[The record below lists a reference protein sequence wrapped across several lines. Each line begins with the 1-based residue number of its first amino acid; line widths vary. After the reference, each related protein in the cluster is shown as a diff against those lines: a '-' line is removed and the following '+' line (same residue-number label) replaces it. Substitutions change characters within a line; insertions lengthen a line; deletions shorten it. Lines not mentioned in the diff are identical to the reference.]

1 MKNKP
6 ISQIAQVIHDQ
17 SLVDNN
23 NTNLVNVSVR
33 PSTKIAAMLEL
44 VSMIAGKP
52 ISTMFTDEI
61 SAKLADH
68 VRSTSKYHN
77 QIINALK
84 EIHKEREFVP
94 TGSAFDILIKNGNLK
109 ISVKS
114 TKGFECFEGLEDY
127 WYSYKR

>member
-1 MKNKP
+1 MKNKS
-6 ISQIAQVIHDQ
+6 ISQIVQVIHEQ

-23 NTNLVNVSVR
+23 NSDLVNVSVR

-44 VSMIAGKP
+44 VSMLVDKP

-68 VRSTSKYHN
+68 VRSTSKYQN
-77 QIINALK
+77 QIVNALK

-94 TGSAFDILIKNGNLK
+94 TGSALDILIKNGNLK
-109 ISVKS
+109 ISK
-114 TKGFECFEGLEDY
+114 KEDSFFQGADNF
-127 WYSYKR
+127 WFPYKR